1 MTALISSCSP
11 RTAESGSFRST
22 KKSLRTTISNGSPT
36 QIPSKRE
43 KKKNG
48 QRHKHS
54 KRKTSWWA
62 IGWLLDLETNYIS
75 SSSPWVFD
83 RLIPVSCQVVIE
95 SCKGTFFKTDVVSLK
110 NEILTLWEVKV
121 LRYFNSIFQLTNHLA
136 LFAGQAG
143 NLISDHSQLSGK
155 LVRETIS
162 LLSMKLLSSS
172 SPEVLKRSHFYS
184 FIVTSRTIYNHLPS
198 IVRDSY
204 CEPVW
209 GHPPSSQLSFFL
221 FPCSSAGKPQNRLY
235 QR

>member
-1 MTALISSCSP
+1 MDHPHRYL
-11 RTAESGSFRST
+11 
-22 KKSLRTTISNGSPT
+22 
-36 QIPSKRE
+36 QKRE

-62 IGWLLDLETNYIS
+62 ISGLLDLETNYIS

-198 IVRDSY
+198 IVRVSY